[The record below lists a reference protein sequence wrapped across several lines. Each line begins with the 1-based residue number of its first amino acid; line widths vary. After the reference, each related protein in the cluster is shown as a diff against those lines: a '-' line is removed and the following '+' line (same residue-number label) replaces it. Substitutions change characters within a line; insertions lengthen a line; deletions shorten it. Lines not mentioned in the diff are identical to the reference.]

1 MTPWMDEWGRRLSAR
16 RRSGDGEESAEEARW
31 MPGAVEGA
39 AERGI
44 EPSRARDRGGCE
56 ERGEVGDSGGGEGMC
71 VSANSTH
78 SEALDIWIQWV
89 PLRREGVGIAKK
101 AELHQLVY
109 HSFGKISLNLG
120 LWRVRRGLATS
131 ACYPFCPIDEDV
143 EHLFLSCSGVAAIWH
158 SYGLDE
164 QQVASL
170 AHLEDLWGLPPPDNA
185 LTPRIWRTI
194 LLAAVW
200 NIWKRHNNKIFN
212 SIDEAHSVVLHRC
225 ANDIELWSNRCNDV
239 VGKQQLHSWALNLSV
254 INH

>member
-1 MTPWMDEWGRRLSAR
+1 MAHKRR
-16 RRSGDGEESAEEARW
+16 
-31 MPGAVEGA
+31 
-39 AERGI
+39 I
-44 EPSRARDRGGCE
+44 FTNDR
-56 ERGEVGDSGGGEGMC
+56 
-71 VSANSTH
+71 
-78 SEALDIWIQWV
+78 
-89 PLRREGVGIAKK
+89 
-101 AELHQLVY
+101 
-109 HSFGKISLNLG
+109 
-120 LWRVRRGLATS
+120 RVRRGLATS